1 MTTTTDIRNE
11 VHAGIR
17 PSVRA
22 LQGIV
27 WELLGQHGP
36 CTTRQLSERSAM
48 SIFTVRPRV
57 TELLELGMV
66 ELVGREGR
74 EGVYRQVELTAVQSD
89 LNAEAAARG
98 EQRLLL

>member
-1 MTTTTDIRNE
+1 MTTTDIRNE
-11 VHAGIR
+11 LHVHIR

-22 LQGIV
+22 FQGIV

-36 CTTRQLSERSAM
+36 CTTRQLAERSGI

-66 ELVGREGR
+66 ELAGREGR